1 MKFSPEV
8 LETCSWNPCC
18 KNLNL
23 PEPRPC
29 WKAIETWGNA
39 LNHVNQLKAIDCC
52 LMKFWLLAMG
62 HDFARFKEVA
72 HEVQFC
78 VQKQL
83 QTNSSGVEFP
93 RASELVALIFH
104 RKRNGPAKAV
114 LLLRWALFIFK
125 VQCQGKYHETAEK
138 IKTRAPQLIGIKV
151 RLPHDVPKSLA
162 PIHNKT
168 STFSRH
174 VSDFCIQLIL
184 VWMQAHLLSSIP
196 KL

>member
-18 KNLNL
+18 KNLNP

-29 WKAIETWGNA
+29 WKAIETWWNV

-52 LMKFWLLAMG
+52 LIILIVGHGPWFRQVQGGRTWGAILCAKAITNQLLW
-62 HDFARFKEVA
+62 RWVP
-72 HEVQFC
+72 
-78 VQKQL
+78 
-83 QTNSSGVEFP
+83 SGLGVGCADLS
-93 RASELVALIFH
+93 R